1 MKDDTNS
8 VPSTDEDISLE
19 EESED
24 TPSLPTQKLA
34 RLEEA
39 LKKCKEERD
48 EYLSGWQ
55 RAKADFVNSRKET
68 QSGLKGLEKEITAK
82 LLGDFLPVLD
92 TFSIAK
98 SNKEA
103 WEKVDANWRQGVE
116 HIEKMLTETLASHGL
131 ETFGEVGE
139 EFSPEKYHA
148 LASVP
153 VSESEDHTVV
163 EVIKPGYRMNGQI
176 IRPAEVKVGE
186 FRSEK
191 PQGAD
196 EK

>member
-48 EYLSGWQ
+48 EYLNGWQ
-55 RAKADFVNSRKET
+55 RAKADFVNSHKET
-68 QSGLKGLEKEITAK
+68 QSTFKGLEKEITAK
-82 LLGDFLPVLD
+82 ILSDFLPVLD
-92 TFSIAK
+92 TFSMARA
-98 SNKEA
+98 NKEA

-116 HIEKMLTETLASHGL
+116 HIEKMLREILASNGL

-153 VSESEDHTVV
+153 VSEMEDHTVV

-186 FRSEK
+186 FQSEK
-191 PQGAD
+191 SQGAD